1 VDWKYIKEMLN
12 ANLIIKR
19 MRYFSFF
26 KDFYKKLPFINHLN
40 IEFLH
45 QINKLYNIEYKKDW
59 IMGLYDRDYARAE
72 SSFSYSASTRTES
85 QIISF
90 VKETYKLFAASMMAG
105 AVGAYVGVPMAG
117 TIHSMFLPLML
128 LEIGLLIGLHFVK
141 HKPGINLMVMFGFI
155 FMTGLMLAPLLAYT
169 LGMNGGGVIIG
180 NAFAMTSVVFGAMSF
195 YAIKTT
201 RDFTSYGKLLMI
213 ALFVILGFSII
224 NIFLG
229 NPMLHVII
237 SGAVVMLFSVLVIYD
252 TQNIMQ
258 GAYETPIDGAIALY
272 LDFLNIF
279 TALLQLF
286 GIFGNDE

>member
-1 VDWKYIKEMLN
+1 
-12 ANLIIKR
+12 
-19 MRYFSFF
+19 
-26 KDFYKKLPFINHLN
+26 
-40 IEFLH
+40 
-45 QINKLYNIEYKKDW
+45 
-59 IMGLYDRDYARAE
+59 MGLYDRDYARGN
-72 SSFSYSASTRTES
+72 SYAYETQSRDDS

-117 TIHSMFLPLML
+117 TIAAYFWPFFA
-128 LEIGLLIGLHFVK
+128 LEIGLLIGLQFVK
-141 HKPGINLMVMFGFI
+141 RKPGINLMVMFGFV
-155 FMTGLMLAPLLAYT
+155 FMTGLMLAPLLSHT
-169 LGMNGGGVIIG
+169 LGMSGGASIIG

-201 RDFTSYGKLLMI
+201 KDFTTYGKPLMI
-213 ALFVILGFSII
+213 ALFVIIGFSIL

-229 NPMLHVII
+229 NPMIHVII
-237 SGAVVMLFSVLVIYD
+237 SGAVVLLFSVLVIYD
-252 TQNIMQ
+252 TQNIMK

-286 GIFGNDE
+286 GIFGSDD

>member
-1 VDWKYIKEMLN
+1 
-12 ANLIIKR
+12 
-19 MRYFSFF
+19 
-26 KDFYKKLPFINHLN
+26 
-40 IEFLH
+40 
-45 QINKLYNIEYKKDW
+45 
-59 IMGLYDRDYARAE
+59 MGLYDRDYARE
-72 SSFSYSASTRTES
+72 NSFSFTHASKSET
-85 QIISF
+85 QIVSF

-117 TIHSMFLPLML
+117 AIHSMFLPLML

-141 HKPGINLMVMFGFI
+141 HKPGINLMVMFGFV
-155 FMTGLMLAPLLAYT
+155 FMTGLMLAPLLSRT
-169 LGMNGGGVIIG
+169 LGMSGGATIIG

-201 RDFTSYGKLLMI
+201 KDFTSFGKPLMI

-237 SGAVVMLFSVLVIYD
+237 SGAVVVLFSIMVIYD

-286 GIFGNDE
+286 GIFGDDD

>member
-1 VDWKYIKEMLN
+1 
-12 ANLIIKR
+12 
-19 MRYFSFF
+19 
-26 KDFYKKLPFINHLN
+26 
-40 IEFLH
+40 
-45 QINKLYNIEYKKDW
+45 
-59 IMGLYDRDYARAE
+59 MGLYDRDYARGN
-72 SSFSYSASTRTES
+72 SYAYETTSRSDS

-117 TIHSMFLPLML
+117 TIHAMFLPLML

-141 HKPGINLMVMFGFI
+141 HKPGINLMVMFGFV
-155 FMTGLMLAPLLAYT
+155 FMTGLMLAPLLART
-169 LGMNGGGVIIG
+169 LGMSGGGTIIG

-201 RDFTSYGKLLMI
+201 TDFTSFTKPLMI
-213 ALFVILGFSII
+213 ALLVIVGFSIV
-224 NIFLG
+224 NMFLG
-229 NPMLHVII
+229 NPMLSVII
-237 SGAVVMLFSVLVIYD
+237 SGAVVMLFSILVVYD

-286 GIFGNDE
+286 GIFGNNDD

>member
-1 VDWKYIKEMLN
+1 
-12 ANLIIKR
+12 
-19 MRYFSFF
+19 
-26 KDFYKKLPFINHLN
+26 
-40 IEFLH
+40 
-45 QINKLYNIEYKKDW
+45 
-59 IMGLYDRDYARAE
+59 MGLYERDYARE
-72 SSFSYSASTRTES
+72 RSYGFEAVNKPET
-85 QIISF
+85 QIVSF

-117 TIHSMFLPLML
+117 TISAYFLPLFL
-128 LEIGLLIGLHFVK
+128 LEIGLLIGLQFVK
-141 HKPGINLMVMFGFI
+141 NKPGINLVVMFGFV

-169 LGMNGGGVIIG
+169 LGIAGGGVIIG
-180 NAFAMTSVVFGAMSF
+180 NAFAMTSLIFGAMSF

-201 RDFTSYGKLLMI
+201 KDFSSYGKPLMI
-213 ALFVILGFSII
+213 ALVVIIVFSII

-229 NPMLHVII
+229 SPLFAVII
-237 SGAVVMLFSVLVIYD
+237 SGAVVVLFSILVTYD
-252 TQNIMQ
+252 TQNIIR

>member
-1 VDWKYIKEMLN
+1 
-12 ANLIIKR
+12 
-19 MRYFSFF
+19 
-26 KDFYKKLPFINHLN
+26 
-40 IEFLH
+40 
-45 QINKLYNIEYKKDW
+45 
-59 IMGLYDRDYARAE
+59 MGLYDRDYARGN
-72 SSFSYSASTRTES
+72 SYAYETTSRSDS

-117 TIHSMFLPLML
+117 TIHAMFLPLML

-141 HKPGINLMVMFGFI
+141 HKPGINLMVMFGFV
-155 FMTGLMLAPLLAYT
+155 FMTGLMLAPLLART
-169 LGMNGGGVIIG
+169 LGMSGGGTIIG

-201 RDFTSYGKLLMI
+201 TDFTSFTKPLMI
-213 ALFVILGFSII
+213 ALLVIVGFSIV
-224 NIFLG
+224 NMFLG
-229 NPMLHVII
+229 NPMLSVII
-237 SGAVVMLFSVLVIYD
+237 SGAVVMLFSILVVYD

-286 GIFGNDE
+286 GIFGGDDD

>member
-1 VDWKYIKEMLN
+1 
-12 ANLIIKR
+12 
-19 MRYFSFF
+19 
-26 KDFYKKLPFINHLN
+26 
-40 IEFLH
+40 
-45 QINKLYNIEYKKDW
+45 
-59 IMGLYDRDYARAE
+59 MGLYDRDYARGN
-72 SSFSYSASTRTES
+72 STAYQTQSRDDS

-105 AVGAYVGVPMAG
+105 AVGAYVGVPLAG
-117 TIHSMFLPLML
+117 AIQGMIWPLFF
-128 LEIGLLIGLHFVK
+128 LEIGLLIGLQFVK
-141 HKPGINLMVMFGFI
+141 KKPGINLLVMFAFV
-155 FMTGLMLAPLLAYT
+155 FMTGITLAPLLAHT

-201 RDFTSYGKLLMI
+201 RDFTSYGKPLMI
-213 ALFVILGFSII
+213 ALFVIIGFSII

-229 NPMLHVII
+229 NPLFQIII
-237 SGAVVMLFSVLVIYD
+237 SGAVVILFSILVIFD
-252 TQNIMQ
+252 TQNIMR

-286 GIFGNDE
+286 GIFGNDD